1 MLWLSYCKIEDKSR
15 AAGRRE
21 ETDVARLKMSES
33 HTCLQI
39 SNRTDIEGKGIR
51 NVNNLVLCDLL
62 HNVIHL
68 TIHRNALKMT
78 CTCAGALCTA
88 PCMSAGG
95 EAEGMKTPLGTAER
109 FLCQIPH
116 TGLGQ
121 CPEMWLG
128 QLTEIG
134 MPFKSALSKEGA
146 EKLHCTNLLRRMKSS
161 ICSAS
166 HTL

>member
-15 AAGRRE
+15 AAGQRE

-95 EAEGMKTPLGTAER
+95 KQRG
-109 FLCQIPH
+109 
-116 TGLGQ
+116 
-121 CPEMWLG
+121 
-128 QLTEIG
+128 
-134 MPFKSALSKEGA
+134 
-146 EKLHCTNLLRRMKSS
+146 
-161 ICSAS
+161 
-166 HTL
+166 